1 MLIGLTGL
9 IGSGKTTISNLFANL
24 GVKIIDT
31 DVISHRLTALQ
42 GAAIP
47 FIENAFGSG
56 VVINGTLNRGK
67 LREIVFNNNEE
78 HQKLE
83 AIMHPLIYDAALSEI
98 DIVNFPYNILVVPL
112 LFRSPKYLSLTKEN
126 IFVDCPYELL
136 LSRLNTRSNLS
147 KEQVDAI
154 LARQVERNIQL
165 EMANDVILNNGNF
178 DSLKLQ
184 VIALHNKYIKSN
196 YD

>member
-9 IGSGKTTISNLFANL
+9 IGSGKTTVANIFSDL

-31 DVISHRLTALQ
+31 DIISHKLTSLQ
-42 GAAIP
+42 GEAIP
-47 FIENAFGSG
+47 FIDDAFEG
-56 VVINGTLNRGK
+56 VVVNGVLNRGK
-67 LREIVFNNNEE
+67 LREIVFNDSSK
-78 HQKLE
+78 HQQLE
-83 AIMHPLIYDAALSEI
+83 SIMHPLIYEAVLSEI

-112 LFRSPKYLSLTKEN
+112 LFRSQKYIALTKEN

-136 LSRLNTRSNLS
+136 LSRLNMRSNLS
-147 KEQVDAI
+147 KKEVDAI
-154 LARQVERNIQL
+154 LANQVDRNTQL
-165 EMANDVILNNGNF
+165 KMANDIIINIGDL

-184 VIALHNKYIKSN
+184 VMALHAKYMKSD

>member
-9 IGSGKTTISNLFANL
+9 IGSGKTTVANIFSDL

-31 DVISHRLTALQ
+31 DIISHKLTSLQ
-42 GAAIP
+42 GEAIP
-47 FIENAFGSG
+47 FIDDAFEG
-56 VVINGTLNRGK
+56 VIVNGVLNRGK
-67 LREIVFNNNEE
+67 LREIVFNDSSK
-78 HQKLE
+78 HQQLE
-83 AIMHPLIYDAALSEI
+83 SIMHPLIYEAVLSEI

-112 LFRSPKYLSLTKEN
+112 LFRSQKYIALTKEN

-136 LSRLNTRSNLS
+136 LSRLNMRSNLS
-147 KEQVDAI
+147 KKEVDAI
-154 LARQVERNIQL
+154 LANQVDRNTQL
-165 EMANDVILNNGNF
+165 KMANDIIINIGDL

-184 VIALHNKYIKSN
+184 VMALHAKYMKSD